1 MAGSDY
7 RSGLQVLI
15 MRGVMKKI
23 ILFFAVFFL
32 FSLLAA
38 EEISAEN
45 KETQELS
52 ENTTTCPC
60 NEFKNYNK
68 TKKFYFALVPT
79 FELLWTISAGMDFDL
94 LLKHTEKG
102 HNIYMGLSFT
112 PGYSFFQYGFFNVF
126 ELPFQVNAAFDF
138 KQNNCVVDY
147 LSLRI
152 SGGINLIFGQPETSN
167 YSDDARRYGGLSRI
181 VPAAVINLD
190 LIFVNNMIFR
200 VGLDMASETSSF
212 YGGWMPFPMF
222 GLGYRF

>member
-1 MAGSDY
+1 
-7 RSGLQVLI
+7 
-15 MRGVMKKI
+15 MRCVMKKT

-52 ENTTTCPC
+52 ENTNACPC
-60 NEFKNYNK
+60 NEFKNDNK

-79 FELLWTISAGMDFDL
+79 FELLWTISAGMDLDF

-138 KQNNCVVDY
+138 KQNNCIVDY

-152 SGGINLIFGQPETSN
+152 SGGINLLFGQPETSN

-190 LIFVNNMIFR
+190 LIFINNMIFR

-212 YGGWMPFPMF
+212 YEGWMPFPMF

>member
-32 FSLLAA
+32 FSVLAA
-38 EEISAEN
+38 EEIPAEN

-52 ENTTTCPC
+52 ENTNACPC

-79 FELLWTISAGMDFDL
+79 FELPWTISAGMDIDF

-102 HNIYMGLSFT
+102 HNIYLGLSFT
-112 PGYSFFQYGFFNVF
+112 PGYSFFQYELFNVF
-126 ELPFQVNAAFDF
+126 ELPFQVNAVFDF

-152 SGGINLIFGQPETSN
+152 SGGINLLFGQPETSN
-167 YSDDARRYGGLSRI
+167 YDDDARRYGGLSRI
-181 VPAAVINLD
+181 APAAVINLD

-200 VGLDMASETSSF
+200 VGLNMAS
-212 YGGWMPFPMF
+212 YGSIFESWLPFPIF